1 MIAIINYG
9 LGNINAIY
17 TVYKNLD
24 IPVKIAS
31 TSSDLVNSDKLIL
44 PGVGSFDYAME
55 KLDKSGMKDTLND
68 LILNG
73 RKDILGICVGMQ
85 MLAKSSEEGN
95 LPGLGWLNAEVK
107 MLNKYVD
114 NYELLIPHMGWNNIT
129 PKKESPLLT
138 GFCNSSYFYFLHSY
152 YFEAHDNTN
161 IVSTTKNGFDFV
173 STINNENI
181 YGVQFHPEKSHQSG
195 IQLLKNFSEL

>member
-1 MIAIINYG
+1 MIAIIDYG

-31 TSSDLVNSDKLIL
+31 TSSDLGNVRKLIL

-55 KLDKSGMKDTLND
+55 KLNKSGMRDTLDNLVQSD
-68 LILNG
+68 
-73 RKDILGICVGMQ
+73 KVDILGICVGMQ

-95 LPGLGWLNAEVK
+95 HPGLGWLDAEVK
-107 MLNKYVD
+107 KFNKNMDYD
-114 NYELLIPHMGWNNIT
+114 LLIPHMGWNNIT
-129 PKKESPLLT
+129 PKKGSPLLI

-161 IVSTTKNGFDFV
+161 IVSTTKYGFDFV
-173 STINNENI
+173 STINNGNI